1 MEQRRWFSVR
11 QLALACL
18 VGLIVGYSAFLLT
31 AMGPDEKIISMC
43 NPGLNAGFDPLTGL
57 PHGWTLN
64 CPQLHPDGTQTSVTQ
79 EVPMPADLAS
89 RRAIPV
95 PLGFV
100 VGAGLVLL
108 AQTVRRTRRL
118 RSVTSARP
126 SG

>member
-31 AMGPDEKIISMC
+31 AMGPDEKVISMC
-43 NPGLNAGFDPLTGL
+43 NPVLNAGFDPLTGL

-79 EVPMPADLAS
+79 DVPMSADLAS

-108 AQTVRRTRRL
+108 VPTVRGALKRR
-118 RSVTSARP
+118 SP
-126 SG
+126 

>member
-1 MEQRRWFSVR
+1 VEQRRWFSIR

-18 VGLIVGYSAFLLT
+18 VGLIVGSSAFLLT
-31 AMGPDEKIISMC
+31 ATGQDQKIISMC
-43 NPGLNAGFDPLTGL
+43 NPVLNAGFDPLTGS

-79 EVPMPADLAS
+79 DVPMSSDLAS

-100 VGAGLVLL
+100 LGAGLVLIVS
-108 AQTVRRTRRL
+108 AVSGAWQRRSDRQID
-118 RSVTSARP
+118 S
-126 SG
+126 